1 MEAAS
6 KKAGLALQA
15 CPYLFA
21 VAKIADP
28 SGIDWSVPWTF
39 VSSTPGELSV
49 VCQEKALP
57 ASARPVSYGWK
68 MIRVTGKMPFDV
80 VGVMA
85 SLSGALA
92 REGIPLLA
100 FSSYDTDFLFVK
112 SVQCS
117 RALEALEKA
126 GCRVR
131 R

>member
-1 MEAAS
+1 MEESAPG
-6 KKAGLALQA
+6 AGLELLAS
-15 CPYLFA
+15 PYLFA

-28 SGIDWSVPWTF
+28 SEIDWSVPGTF
-39 VSSTPGELSV
+39 VSSTRGELSV

-68 MIRVTGKMPFDV
+68 MIRVAGKMPFDA
-80 VGVMA
+80 VGVM
-85 SLSGALA
+85 SLLSGALA

-112 SVQCS
+112 TSSYS